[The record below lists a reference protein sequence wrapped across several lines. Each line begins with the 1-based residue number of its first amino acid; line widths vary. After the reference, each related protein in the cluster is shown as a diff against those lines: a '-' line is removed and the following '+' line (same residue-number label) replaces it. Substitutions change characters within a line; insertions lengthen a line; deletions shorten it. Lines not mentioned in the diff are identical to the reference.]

1 MKKFKKLFLVVGI
14 VAVLMVMMVVS
25 VSATD
30 VVFDQR
36 FSSDVEDGKT
46 IVFKDFVMLKEGEYI
61 FEEDDIWGF
70 GRYASDSSSGTGIYI
85 YNVEQF
91 NDFIT
96 KAFEYDQ
103 NGAETYEQALENL
116 FTGSSNIAN
125 INSFYSELEYC
136 IDLFDEETLQYFLNY
151 ESNSQLKDNI
161 SNLNKELEEKNT
173 TVSTLEGQVTELNT
187 TITEKDAVITE
198 KDSTILALENE
209 NAVLESS
216 VEGLNTQVNGLVKE
230 KSELN
235 ATVKSLEKQLQ
246 IKIDKA
252 YAEGLTDA
260 DGNVNVLSIIALVFT
275 AVEVIALVVFIITR
289 VRKNKFKK
297 NKGGR

>member
-1 MKKFKKLFLVVGI
+1 MKKFKKIALVLGI
-14 VAVLMVMMVVS
+14 TLLLAVMGVVS
-25 VSATD
+25 VSAVAPSVDIPEERSSTPSIWMAQYAQASD
-30 VVFDQR
+30 CSEIKNITPHFIVIECVFDDGVYDSAILLKP
-36 FSSDVEDGKT
+36 FFED
-46 IVFKDFVMLKEGEYI
+46 F
-61 FEEDDIWGF
+61 DINPNMTADAVWNKIIN
-70 GRYASDSSSGTGIYI
+70 SPTNESG
-85 YNVEQF
+85 
-91 NDFIT
+91 
-96 KAFEYDQ
+96 YDW
-103 NGAETYEQALENL
+103 
-116 FTGSSNIAN
+116 FTGYLNDGCYN
-125 INSFYSELEYC
+125 NSGSYYISEFEDAVKTAYNEQYVYWCNYSEEYANEQKEPLETQ
-136 IDLFDEETLQYFLNY
+136 I
-151 ESNSQLKDNI
+151 
-161 SNLNKELEEKNT
+161 
-173 TVSTLEGQVTELNT
+173 GELNT
-187 TITEKDAVITE
+187 TITE

-216 VEGLNTQVNGLVKE
+216 VEGLNTQVNGLVKD